1 LACLLAPFLGSYLWV
16 QIKRSEIR
24 KEVKWKMIA
33 GLDKEE
39 LVFMTFSIKE
49 SQEKLNWKH
58 SKEFEYKGEW
68 YDVVQQEIVG
78 DSIRY
83 HLWWDHEETKLS
95 QQLRQLIV
103 MTVSQ
108 DSQHQENQKGIVKL
122 FKSLFFKTNTT
133 SNVIAV
139 VENPKRFLSWNE
151 SLPNSCLINLEGPP
165 PDLF

>member
-1 LACLLAPFLGSYLWV
+1 MLAPFLGSYLWV
-16 QIKRSEIR
+16 QIKRSQIR

-39 LVFMTFSIKE
+39 LVFMTFSIQD

-68 YDVVQQEIVG
+68 YDVVQQEVVG
-78 DSIRY
+78 DSIRF

-108 DSQHQENQKGIVKL
+108 DSQNQENQKGIVKL

-139 VENPKRFLSWNE
+139 VENTKRFLSWNE
-151 SLPNSCLINLEGPP
+151 SLHNSCLINLEGPP
-165 PDLF
+165 PDVF

>member
-1 LACLLAPFLGSYLWV
+1 V
-16 QIKRSEIR
+16 QIKRSQIR

-39 LVFMTFSIKE
+39 LVFMTFSIQD

-68 YDVVQQEIVG
+68 YDVVQQEVVG
-78 DSIRY
+78 DSIRF

-95 QQLRQLIV
+95 QQLRHLIV

-133 SNVIAV
+133 SNVIVV
-139 VENPKRFLSWNE
+139 VENTKRFLSWNE

-165 PDLF
+165 PDVF